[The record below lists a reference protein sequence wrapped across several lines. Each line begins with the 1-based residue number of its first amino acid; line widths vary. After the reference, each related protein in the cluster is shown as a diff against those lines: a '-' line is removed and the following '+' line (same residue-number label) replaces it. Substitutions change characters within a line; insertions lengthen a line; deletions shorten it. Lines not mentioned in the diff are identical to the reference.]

1 MTLRR
6 SFAHGT
12 LWRVFPWDQAAP
24 EGAPHSPR
32 SVAPARFQNYG
43 RFDLQGNPLVL
54 YLAET
59 PAHAV
64 AEVLRGRM
72 RDPVRD
78 PRLRH
83 VLVDGDLVRGNFRLA
98 LVDVRVP
105 TSVADR
111 LPDTSEGGTL
121 ERFGIRADQL
131 SSTVRSVTQDAA
143 RRIHEHPD
151 AVPGFVWWSRFG
163 GDWHVV
169 LLFLD
174 RVSLDELDLG
184 TPEPLRLDHPAV
196 LEAAAILHLDLESSA
211 DRTAK

>member
-1 MTLRR
+1 MTLSRK
-6 SFAHGT
+6 FAHGT
-12 LWRVFPWDQAAP
+12 LWRVFPWDRAAP
-24 EGAPHSPR
+24 DGAPHFPR

-72 RDPVRD
+72 RDPARDHGVRHSLTD
-78 PRLRH
+78 R
-83 VLVDGDLVRGNFRLA
+83 DLVVSKFRLA
-98 LVDVRVP
+98 LVDVRLP
-105 TSVADR
+105 ASIADHV
-111 LPDTSEGGTL
+111 PDTGEGATL

-131 SSTVRSVTQDAA
+131 SSRVRTVTQAAA
-143 RRIHEHPD
+143 RRIHAHPD
-151 AVPGFVWWSRFG
+151 AVPGFVWSSRFG

-174 RVSLDELDLG
+174 RVSLHELEFGVPDL
-184 TPEPLRLDHPAV
+184 LRLDHHAV
-196 LEAAAILHLDLESSA
+196 LKAAAVLHLDPPNA
-211 DRTAK
+211 GRT

>member
-1 MTLRR
+1 MTPAG
-6 SFAHGT
+6 FAHGA
-12 LWRVFPWDQAAP
+12 LWRVFPWDEAAP
-24 EGAPHSPR
+24 DGAPHSPR

-72 RDPVRD
+72 RDPARD
-78 PRLRH
+78 RGLRH
-83 VLVDGDLVRGNFRLA
+83 SLTDADLVIGKYRLA
-98 LVDVRVP
+98 LVDVRLP
-105 TSVADR
+105 TSIANHV
-111 LPDTSEGGTL
+111 PDTGEGGTL

-131 SSTVRSVTQDAA
+131 SSRLRGVTQTAA
-143 RRIHEHPD
+143 RRIHAHPD
-151 AVPGFVWWSRFG
+151 AVPGFVWSSRFG

-174 RVSLDELDLG
+174 RVSLDDLDFG
-184 TPEPLRLDHPAV
+184 TPELLRLEHPAV
-196 LEAAAILHLDLESSA
+196 AEAAAILHA
-211 DRTAK
+211 DTLP